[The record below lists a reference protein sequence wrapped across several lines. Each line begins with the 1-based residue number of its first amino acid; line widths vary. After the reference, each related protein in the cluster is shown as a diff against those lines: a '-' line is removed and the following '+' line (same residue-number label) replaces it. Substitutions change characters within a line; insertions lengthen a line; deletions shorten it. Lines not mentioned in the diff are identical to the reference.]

1 MVAHDSVLGQ
11 DRRVVAAR
19 ARRPRLGAASLPADP
34 DSRAASADQARLAE
48 YLRDPRRA
56 ITDDGVVC
64 LMCGRCFRH
73 LTNTHLRAH
82 GLTSDEYKQ
91 RFGYNSRRALMLAA
105 VRRTHAV
112 NANRLGLAGRIRRR
126 PTFENVELRQLGGRH
141 PHALE
146 ELLTRRERQPRAY
159 ASQPR
164 DGRGRFTAA
173 EAIRPGAN
181 LEADAHGGVA

>member
-1 MVAHDSVLGQ
+1 MAAHDSV
-11 DRRVVAAR
+11 
-19 ARRPRLGAASLPADP
+19 P
-34 DSRAASADQARLAE
+34 DASADRGRLAD
-48 YLRDPRRA
+48 YLHDPRRA
-56 ITDDGVVC
+56 ITEEGVVC
-64 LMCGRCFRH
+64 LMCARCFRH
-73 LTNTHLRAH
+73 LTNTHLRLH

-91 RFGYNSRRALMLAA
+91 RFGYNSRRALMVAA

-112 NANRLGLAGRIRRR
+112 NANRLGLADRIRSH
-126 PTFENVELRQLGGRH
+126 PIFENIELRRQGGRH

-173 EAIRPGAN
+173 QVIQPDAN
-181 LEADAHGGVA
+181 LAANANGGMA